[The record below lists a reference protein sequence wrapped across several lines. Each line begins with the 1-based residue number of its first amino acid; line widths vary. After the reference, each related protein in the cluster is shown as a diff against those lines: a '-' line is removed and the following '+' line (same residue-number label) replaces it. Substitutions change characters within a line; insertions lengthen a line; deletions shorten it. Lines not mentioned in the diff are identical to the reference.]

1 MLFPILIKR
10 INKKSKSNI
19 IVKMSNITKMP
30 AIKRSKSLNNITSL
44 ININITLLPL
54 NHPNL
59 IRSNG
64 IYFK

>member
-1 MLFPILIKR
+1 MVMPSLIRR

-19 IVKMSNITKMP
+19 LVKMNNISKMP
-30 AIKRSKSLNNITSL
+30 AIQRSKSLNNISSI
-44 ININITLLPL
+44 INIDLLPL